1 MSLYSAM
8 RSGVSGMSA
17 QSSRLAAIS
26 DNISNSQ
33 TVGYK
38 RATVDFSTLVTAPG
52 SRSTY
57 TASGVQS
64 ATHYQVQ
71 QDGTIMGTSSTTD
84 MAISGNGFFVVGNKA
99 SGTPQYSLTRA
110 GSFLPDETGFLR
122 NNAGQYLQGWK
133 LDANGNLGTVSTTRF
148 DDLKTINVGNLAYGG
163 SRTTQMGLT
172 GNLPAQATAGT
183 SFATTTTF
191 YDGLGNPQDI
201 QLNWTMTT
209 EPDPKVPTNGVWT
222 LAINP
227 PANYKLDPTP
237 AATDLTFT
245 FASVGP
251 YAGKMV
257 DATGNPVGNK
267 AFTIVSGTNTA
278 APTPDSFTLNISDI
292 TQLNGDY
299 VPQITADG
307 AKAGLVTSVNIDETG
322 KLWALYDNGAR
333 QALYQVPVATVTNP
347 DGLVAQDGNTYTLGA
362 ETGTLTLGAG
372 KQGGAGTVVGSALEQ
387 SNVDIAT
394 ELVSLIETQRAYSSS
409 ATLVRTADEMVEE
422 TTRLKR

>member
-71 QDGTIMGTSSTTD
+71 QDGTIMGTGSATD

-99 SGTPQYSLTRA
+99 SGTPEYSLTRA

-122 NNAGQYLQGWK
+122 NNAGQYLEAWK
-133 LDANGNLGTVSTTRF
+133 LNPDGTMPNVSKSRF
-148 DDLKTINVGNLAYGG
+148 DDLQSVNVGNLVYGG
-163 SRTTQMGLT
+163 SKTTQMDFS
-172 GNLPAQATAGT
+172 GNLPAQAATGDSFT
-183 SFATTTTF
+183 SSPTF
-191 YDGLGNPQDI
+191 YDGLGNPLD
-201 QLNWTMTT
+201 LSLTWTKTAT
-209 EPDPKVPTNGVWT
+209 PNQWT
-222 LAINP
+222 LTATGP
-227 PANYKLDPTP
+227 TGYTVTGAPATLTF
-237 AATDLTFT
+237 AAT
-245 FASVGP
+245 GP
-251 YAGKMV
+251 YAGKPV
-257 DATGNPVGNK
+257 DGAGLPLNPMPSLTINSPATP
-267 AFTIVSGTNTA
+267 TA
-278 APTPDSFTLNISDI
+278 DSFTMSLGNV

-299 VPQITADG
+299 VPTVTGDG
-307 AKAGLVTSVNIDETG
+307 AKVGQVTSVNIDDSG
-322 KLWALYDNGAR
+322 KLWVMYDNGAR
-333 QALYQVPVATVTNP
+333 QALYQIPIATVTNP
-347 DGLVAQDGNTYTLGA
+347 DGLVAQDGNTFTLGA
-362 ETGTLTLGAG
+362 DTGTLTLGAG
-372 KQGGAGTVVGSALEQ
+372 KQGNAGSVVGSALEQ

-394 ELVSLIETQRAYSSS
+394 ELVSLIETQRAYSSN
-409 ATLVRTADEMVEE
+409 ATLVRTTDELVEE

>member
-38 RATVDFSTLVTAPG
+38 RATVDFSTLVTSPG

-71 QDGTIMGTSSTTD
+71 QDGTILGTGSSTD

-110 GSFLPDETGFLR
+110 GSFLPDEAGFLH
-122 NNAGQYLQGWK
+122 NNAGQYLEAWK
-133 LDANGNLGTVSTTRF
+133 LNPDGTMPNVSTSRF
-148 DDLKTINVGNLAYGG
+148 DDLQSVNIGNLVYGG
-163 SRTTQMGLT
+163 SKTTQMDFS
-172 GNLPAQATAGT
+172 GNLPAQAVAGDSFT
-183 SFATTTTF
+183 SSPTF
-191 YDGLGNPQDI
+191 YDGLGNPLD
-201 QLNWTMTT
+201 LSLTWTKTAT
-209 EPDPKVPTNGVWT
+209 PNQWT
-222 LAINP
+222 LTATGP
-227 PANYKLDPTP
+227 TGYTVTGAPATLTF
-237 AATDLTFT
+237 AAT
-245 FASVGP
+245 GP
-251 YAGKMV
+251 YAGKPV
-257 DATGNPVGNK
+257 DGAGLPLDPMPSLTVNSPATP
-267 AFTIVSGTNTA
+267 TA
-278 APTPDSFTLNISDI
+278 DSFTMSLGNV

-299 VPQITADG
+299 VPTVTGDG
-307 AKAGLVTSVNIDETG
+307 AKVGQVTSVNIDDSG
-322 KLWALYDNGAR
+322 KLWVMYDNGAR
-333 QALYQVPVATVTNP
+333 QALYQIPIATVTNP

-362 ETGTLTLGAG
+362 DTGTLTLGAG
-372 KQGGAGTVVGSALEQ
+372 KQGSAGSVVGSALEQ